1 MPSVTNTSNAGRSVT
16 IALAPNA
23 CRFASYARARLSTST
38 RPLGCGIA
46 STLTGDCDAAA
57 PLSSTAEGVRY
68 FFLATST
75 STSVG
80 CRYCCFA
87 RSISCSVG
95 SRTCAD
101 APMAR
106 RNEPTARITLERT
119 AVPLPEQ
126 EIREVLALNRVLLP
140 GAPENRATAK
150 RLTAPA
156 VDLGGV
162 GNRIG
167 HLRLVGTLVH
177 DRVGHR
183 TAKRLRAVI
192 APGHELPMHLARQA
206 LRDQHRGLHPPDVG
220 RDVAIERIDAA
231 LAAGA
236 PEELW
241 NSEPDTSRHAVDR
254 AGGERDRVGK
264 QDRVGVED
272 GGELVV
278 LPQRVD
284 LGEIGQIEPA
294 CLKAVKVEQHLE
306 PVQHWIGVPMR
317 LVEGA
322 GGGPGSARPLRRLGR
337 GEPRIQADPA
347 QAYEAKGFPGH
358 IDLPGGLPE
367 ADR

>member
-16 IALAPNA
+16 SALAPNA
-23 CRFASYARARLSTST
+23 CRFASYARARPSTST
-38 RPLGCGIA
+38 RPFGCGIA
-46 STLTGDCDAAA
+46 STLTADCEAAA
-57 PLSSTAEGVRY
+57 RSRSAAEGIRY
-68 FFLATST
+68 FRLAAST
-75 STSVG
+75 SVSVG
-80 CRYCCFA
+80 CRYCCLA

-101 APMAR
+101 ASIAS

-167 HLRLVGTLVH
+167 HLSFVGTLVH

-183 TAKRLRAVI
+183 AAKRISAVI

-206 LRDQHRGLHPPDVG
+206 LRDQHRGLHPADVR
-220 RDVAIERIDAA
+220 RDVAIERVDAA

-236 PEELW
+236 PEELRDA
-241 NSEPDTSRHAVDR
+241 EPDTRRDTVDR
-254 AGGERDRVGK
+254 AGGERERVGK
-264 QDRVGVED
+264 QDRVGIED
-272 GGELVV
+272 GGELIV
-278 LPQRVD
+278 LPQRID
-284 LGEIGQIEPA
+284 LGEIGQIEA
-294 CLKAVKVEQHLE
+294 AGLEAVKVEQHLQ
-306 PVQHWIGVPMR
+306 PVQHRIGVPMR
-317 LVEGA
+317 LVEGS
-322 GGGPGSARPLRRLGR
+322 GGGSGGARPLRCLRR
-337 GEPRIQADPA
+337 RKPRIQTDAT
-347 QAYEAKGFPGH
+347 QAHQAKGFPGH